1 MFYGV
6 LAVIVSDEVPG
17 MVEVVHGLPCGFL
30 YRVAGPFDEVL
41 VISSGTPAIQE
52 SFHFVFEFVVNDDG
66 FRRSVTGKVS
76 MAGFDNG

>member
-52 SFHFVFEFVVNDDG
+52 SFHFVFESIVDDDG
-66 FRRSVTGKVS
+66 FWRSVTGKVP
-76 MAGFDNG
+76 MVGFDNR